1 MVARPFLSPATAA
14 RINAAATRGFA
25 TALAIGPVIP
35 LTLHYDDAESGVETQ
50 IGPKDVLVEY
60 ANREAQ
66 VSGSPAG
73 GYTESDGTF
82 SAWAPW
88 GARQGAR
95 FVLPSGARGRITLV
109 EEARNGVVR
118 ARFSLRS
125 GG

>member
-1 MVARPFLSPATAA
+1 MVAQSFLSPATAA
-14 RINAAATRGFA
+14 RINAAAQRGFA
-25 TALAIGPVIP
+25 TALALGPVIP
-35 LTLHYDDAESGVETQ
+35 LTLYYDDAESGVETQ
-50 IGPKDVLVEY
+50 IGPTDVLVEY

-73 GYTESDGTF
+73 GFTDYDGTF

-88 GARQGAR
+88 PAKQGAR
-95 FVLPSGARGRITLV
+95 FVLPTGARGRITLV
-109 EEARNGVVR
+109 EEAANGEQR